1 MNTYLNFIMFKYI
14 KTIISALQYDYF
26 LHVTQNVFNLFT
38 RVCTAALASTVLK
51 KHFSIDVEDP

>member
-1 MNTYLNFIMFKYI
+1 MFKYI